1 MDSGRAQVR
10 SDEVRRWRQAD
21 AVIVHSDA
29 SRDLVA
35 SHAPAVPV
43 HVVPVDLDLATEAV
57 PRPEARRRLGLGE
70 APVALVL
77 GFLRPYKGL
86 ALLASAWPA
95 VARAM
100 PHARLM
106 LVGEAYPSDELERL
120 RALDGVELRAGFLPD
135 EEVDFWAAA
144 ADVLLMP
151 YDRGSHSGVLHR
163 ALSVATPVLASP
175 PLAEEVRRTGAGR
188 VVPLEVGAWSD
199 AILDALG
206 PDRLPPPPPRRG
218 GGTARATIAVYTEVL
233 DQRGAHRG
241 GSSR

>member
-1 MDSGRAQVR
+1 
-10 SDEVRRWRQAD
+10 
-21 AVIVHSDA
+21 
-29 SRDLVA
+29 
-35 SHAPAVPV
+35 
-43 HVVPVDLDLATEAV
+43 
-57 PRPEARRRLGLGE
+57 
-70 APVALVL
+70 
-77 GFLRPYKGL
+77 
-86 ALLASAWPA
+86 
-95 VARAM
+95 
-100 PHARLM
+100 M